1 MFRYSIVQCALN
13 VFWIQWEPCFGY
25 HFVSSLVIFFSF
37 KYGAVSWCG
46 NVFFKFINN
55 SWREQR
61 KSPPW
66 RRFGYMILI
75 IIKFGELLL
84 WTSLR
89 INNSLRSYI
98 KHSKESFIRYPSALK
113 LVKKKLGYASFLQ
126 STLCLISDT
135 LANQSAQKALF
146 TLRYILKR
154 VRSNIGT
161 APSRIVGV
169 LLQYFHQYGQRN
181 HQLRSLHGFNSG
193 RTGWTSRNQRNRN
206 IFEQIIISLIPQ
218 T

>member
-1 MFRYSIVQCALN
+1 MKR
-13 VFWIQWEPCFGY
+13 
-25 HFVSSLVIFFSF
+25 
-37 KYGAVSWCG
+37 K
-46 NVFFKFINN
+46 
-55 SWREQR
+55 QR
-61 KSPPW
+61 KSLPW
-66 RRFGYMILI
+66 RRFGYIILI

-98 KHSKESFIRYPSALK
+98 KHSKGSFIRYPSALK
-113 LVKKKLGYASFLQ
+113 LVKKNSATPRFCNPLLNE
-126 STLCLISDT
+126 CLISDT
-135 LANQSAQKALF
+135 LANQCAQKALF

-154 VRSNIGT
+154 IRSNIGT

-169 LLQYFHQYGQRN
+169 LLQYFHQYWQRN